1 MNSKNRRLVV
11 ALALLA
17 CLIVAASAYAA
28 ASTKGVRKADLNG
41 VANAVKANGALRAR
55 AVGHLQL
62 KDHIVTCQKLAP
74 ALARTA
80 CNTSAST
87 AGVGKD
93 GKDGVDGRNGQDGK
107 DGKDGKPGD
116 SDLKGAYRAVAYY
129 DVGDTN
135 AGAIATVACKSQTD
149 TAISGGVQVLGAN
162 TPVSSSFPGR
172 MDWTTNTPKAGRLD
186 GWIIQFGGNA
196 GPVSDKDPLTEKV
209 WALCVPGLEL
219 PVITTF
225 TQSS

>member
-1 MNSKNRRLVV
+1 MNSRNRRLVV
-11 ALALLA
+11 ALVLLA
-17 CLIVAASAYAA
+17 CLIVAASAYGA
-28 ASTKGVRKADLNG
+28 ASTKGVRRADLNG
-41 VANAVKANGALRAR
+41 VARALQPNGALKAR

-62 KDHIVTCQKLAP
+62 KDHIVTCRKLAP
-74 ALARTA
+74 ALARSA
-80 CNTSAST
+80 CKPSANT

-93 GKDGVDGRNGQDGK
+93 GKNGVDGSNGQDGR
-107 DGKDGKPGD
+107 DGKPGD
-116 SDLKGAYRAVAYY
+116 SYLKGAYYAVAYY

-135 AGAIATVACKSQTD
+135 AGAIATVACKSQAD

-219 PVITTF
+219 PVTTTF

>member
-1 MNSKNRRLVV
+1 MNSRNRRLVV
-11 ALALLA
+11 ALAPLA

-28 ASTKGVRKADLNG
+28 ASTKGVRKVDLHG
-41 VANAVKANGALRAR
+41 VAHALQPNGALKAR

-80 CNTSAST
+80 CHTSADT
-87 AGVGKD
+87 AGVGRD
-93 GKDGVDGRNGQDGK
+93 GKNGVDGRNGQDGR

-116 SDLKGAYRAVAYY
+116 SYLKGAYYAVAYY

-135 AGAIATVACKSQTD
+135 AGAIATVACKSQAD

-172 MDWTTNTPKAGRLD
+172 MDWTTNTPKSGRLD
-186 GWIIQFGGNA
+186 GWIVQFGGNA